1 MVTCV
6 NGVSLGQGCVNFL
19 SSRKMAPVTW
29 LAFAGPLLSWK
40 CGLMAFHALVL
51 GLWVRVVECVLLANH
66 DVEHDTFGDMINE
79 LW

>member
-6 NGVSLGQGCVNFL
+6 NGVSLGQECVNFL

-29 LAFAGPLLSWK
+29 LAFAGPLLSLR
-40 CGLMAFHALVL
+40 CGLMGFYALFL
-51 GLWVRVVECVLLANH
+51 GLWVCVVECVLLANH
-66 DVEHDTFGDMINE
+66 SVEYNTFGDMINK